1 MESFIIFSVMT
12 FLLEN
17 VPKKKKKRVGNN
29 NKERN
34 KSVGTYKNV
43 KLVYVRI
50 QINWLKSN
58 FVLINNPRQRFLF
71 YHILLPQ
78 LP

>member
-34 KSVGTYKNV
+34 KSVGIYKNV

-50 QINWLKSN
+50 QIN
-58 FVLINNPRQRFLF
+58 
-71 YHILLPQ
+71 
-78 LP
+78 